1 MQLTC
6 VLQVRDWYVDSFK
19 DLRSFPEIQ
28 DAVDER
34 KFTDLINQVK
44 MRHNDVMPTMA
55 MGIQELKEDLGR
67 KVGLNELPEIHSFL
81 DRFYM
86 SRIGIRMLIGMFS
99 ILVVM
104 ACFACLLGAQLHQG
118 ILLLVRLY
126 SAAKLNKLL
135 L

>member
-1 MQLTC
+1 M

-28 DAVDER
+28 DAADER

-99 ILVVM
+99 ILVLM
-104 ACFACLLGAQLHQG
+104 PYFACLLEAHLHQV
-118 ILLLVRLY
+118 ILQLVDD
-126 SAAKLNKLL
+126 SAVKVK
-135 L
+135 